1 MPTSR
6 SIGTTNSY
14 LRECFDRISNGV
26 TVSPY
31 DYVTVTKEY
40 LPINI
45 YLQAEFA
52 ESLVCSWCLCPG
64 RKGEKERGGREAEW
78 EIEGNREK
86 ETEKQ
91 REREKR

>member
-31 DYVTVTKEY
+31 DYVTVTKGY

-52 ESLVCSWCLCPG
+52 ESLVCSWCLSVEG
-64 RKGEKERGGREAEW
+64 ERERKREE
-78 EIEGNREK
+78 E
-86 ETEKQ
+86 EKQ
-91 REREKR
+91 NGR